1 MSARHYLAWNMLAKA
16 AYEDER
22 REQGKFQADMRNLVL
37 KNPLQHISENNF
49 IKEYRLSKEAFEDLC
64 DLLMSYTDLRSTQR
78 VSLESKVKSKLK

>member
-1 MSARHYLAWNMLAKA
+1 MSARHYLAWNMLVKV

-49 IKEYRLSKEAFEDLC
+49 IRNIGSVKKLLRICAICLC
-64 DLLMSYTDLRSTQR
+64 PIRI
-78 VSLESKVKSKLK
+78 